1 MKLISKQCYACSL
14 DNWQN
19 SSKTLKH

>member
-1 MKLISKQCYACSL
+1 MKLISKQCYACSP